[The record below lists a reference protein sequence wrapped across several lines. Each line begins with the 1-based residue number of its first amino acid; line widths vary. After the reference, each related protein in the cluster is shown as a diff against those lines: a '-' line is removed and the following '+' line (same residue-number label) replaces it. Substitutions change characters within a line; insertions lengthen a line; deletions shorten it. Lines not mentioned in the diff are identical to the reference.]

1 MPSAGSSDRTRHCR
15 ANLSVVYLVCSYCR
29 RLRDP
34 MVQSFVMIVSFFF
47 SLLPL
52 PSAPRLERDLSTAIH
67 TPVRLL
73 RAWAPMMFALA
84 ASARSPSPWA
94 PQSPGLELS
103 HATTDVG
110 LRVGWVGRRPGFK
123 GRALLIERQW
133 KERKNTH
140 TPQALVPAMRVRCHI
155 IISKSK
161 PRSSLV
167 SFCGGR
173 EGGAG
178 PKEAVPD
185 PPPCRAQVERGII
198 RSATINKLHIVSQNP
213 MVSLFSSFRAQWG
226 GFHNMLR

>member
-47 SLLPL
+47 SSPL
-52 PSAPRLERDLSTAIH
+52 AVGSKTPEGPKYGNSHSRPTTACLGSHDVRVSGECQITLSLGAPESRTGSQPCHDRRWTADGLGWEAPWLQGPSTVDRETVER
-67 TPVRLL
+67 
-73 RAWAPMMFALA
+73 
-84 ASARSPSPWA
+84 
-94 PQSPGLELS
+94 
-103 HATTDVG
+103 
-110 LRVGWVGRRPGFK
+110 K
-123 GRALLIERQW
+123 
-133 KERKNTH
+133 KNTH

-198 RSATINKLHIVSQNP
+198 RSATINKLHIVS
-213 MVSLFSSFRAQWG
+213 
-226 GFHNMLR
+226 

>member
-15 ANLSVVYLVCSYCR
+15 ANLCSLSRMLLLQTATGPDGTELRHDRLFFLSSPLAVGSKTREGPKYGNSHSRPTTACLGSHDVRVSGECQITLSLGAPESRTGAQPCHDR
-29 RLRDP
+29 RWTAGGLGWEAP
-34 MVQSFVMIVSFFF
+34 WLQG
-47 SLLPL
+47 
-52 PSAPRLERDLSTAIH
+52 PSTVDRETVER
-67 TPVRLL
+67 
-73 RAWAPMMFALA
+73 
-84 ASARSPSPWA
+84 
-94 PQSPGLELS
+94 
-103 HATTDVG
+103 
-110 LRVGWVGRRPGFK
+110 K
-123 GRALLIERQW
+123 
-133 KERKNTH
+133 KNTH

-198 RSATINKLHIVSQNP
+198 RSATINKLHIVS
-213 MVSLFSSFRAQWG
+213 
-226 GFHNMLR
+226 